1 MGIDLKQLSVLLL
14 DSSMTDQQLK
24 EDILFIREFGIK
36 AVIVLPCQITRTK
49 QLLEG
54 TTIQVGSIADYP
66 LGAGTLGK
74 QAFETG
80 EIYRNGAAE
89 VYITATLENLPI
101 SKQTFQMLEPLS
113 FGKGQLGFFIDID
126 EMPEEDRSRIAFQI
140 GRVNVKEI
148 LLGTG
153 ISVEDA
159 LFHLGIFR
167 TARERQLRVQV
178 NVNSPTLL
186 EIEILLQSGA
196 DVIGINNAREVL
208 PLLKKK

>member
-1 MGIDLKQLSVLLL
+1 MGIDLKQLAVLLL
-14 DSSMTDQQLK
+14 NSSMTDQQLK
-24 EDILFIREFGIK
+24 EDILFIKEFGIK
-36 AVIVLPCQITRTK
+36 TVIVLPCQVTRTK

-54 TTIQVGSIADYP
+54 TTIQIGSIADYP

-74 QAFETG
+74 QAFETS
-80 EIYRNGAAE
+80 EIYRNGAAK

-113 FGKGQLGFFIDID
+113 FGKGQLGFFVDID
-126 EMPEEDRSRIAFQI
+126 KMSEEDRSRIAFQI
-140 GRVNVKEI
+140 GRVRVREI
-148 LLGTG
+148 SLGTG
-153 ISVEDA
+153 MSVEDA

-167 TARERQLRVQV
+167 AARERQLRVQI

-186 EIEILLQSGA
+186 EMEILLQSGA
-196 DVIGINNAREVL
+196 DVVGINNPRVIL